1 MANCPELDAGLNR
14 GKLSVMLH
22 QFVQRICIGAFIILG
37 IHSTAVQGIAGD
49 WPMWRSDAGRTAASA
64 AKLPERLHPAW
75 SRVEAARK
83 PVWDDPLNHDLM
95 AYDRIFEPVVKD
107 GRLVVGF
114 NDSDKVMAFDIATG
128 DEIWRFYT
136 DAPVRFPAV
145 MDGEYVYFTS
155 DDGCLYCVTADNG
168 SLKWKF
174 RGGPSNQK
182 AIGNER
188 VVSAW
193 PARGAPVIADGTV
206 YFAAS
211 IWPFMGT
218 FIYALDAETGEV
230 QWENDGTAASYIK
243 QPHSAPSFAGVAPQG
258 NFVVVG
264 DKLIVPGGRSVP
276 AVFDRN
282 TGELDYYYLNEGGKG
297 TGGALVLG
305 HEDEFYVHT
314 RRRGVRGFELKTG
327 KKTSFQTNEPVLT
340 DDLIIAVEEKGDAK
354 FELVAYE
361 RDSKDEE
368 WKLKDVNGSGDLILA
383 GDALFAA
390 GGGKITRVSLSG
402 KEPRVSWQID
412 ADEDIVRLLAA
423 SERLIA
429 VTLSGKILV
438 YSGERATNPVLH
450 QPQPVELS
458 ATPKHEDFARQL
470 VSAGSMPRGFV
481 LWFGL
486 TDELRLREFVRTT
499 DAQVIVVFEGADR
512 LERLRAEYDRA
523 GLLGKQITFHTGDVS
538 SFQGP
543 AFVAKMII
551 VDDPNQGTTVNDLR
565 RAYVSLRPYGGKLIC
580 LRNADDS
587 NLLSLLRE
595 ADLEKAEVKALAGW
609 DQVERVGA
617 LTGSGNWTHQYGD
630 IANSVKSDDS
640 RVKLPLGILWFGG
653 SSNMDVLP
661 RHGHGPPEQV
671 IGGRLFIQ
679 GMNSLNCRDV
689 YTGQVLWKR
698 EFEDLGTYDVYYDET
713 YKDTP
718 LNPAYNQVHI
728 PGANG
733 RGTNY
738 VATEDAVYLLEGD
751 RCHVIDVQTGETIRF
766 IQMPDQSEWGFI
778 GVYGDLLLGGIGFAN
793 YRERHELTFE
803 ADAKLGGNSKGFG
816 SKSYDRSASRALIAF
831 DRHTGK
837 ELWRVDS
844 NHSFI
849 HNGIVAG
856 DGRVYCLDKLPRPV
870 EDKLKRRGLNPP
882 DTYRVVCFDAAG
894 GAPVWEQTGDIF
906 GTWLGYSKQHN
917 VLLLAGAR
925 ASDRMST
932 EVGEGMAVYDAV
944 TGDVRWRDLK
954 RAYSGPCILHNDT
967 ILTNANSYQLSAGA
981 FNLLDGTTRMITN
994 PITQEEQVW
1003 QVCRAYGCNNI
1014 IASENFLTFRS
1025 GAAGYYDLNTMSGT
1039 GNLGGFKSGCTSNLV
1054 VANGI
1059 LNAPDYTR
1067 TCSCSYQNQT
1077 SLGLVHMPE
1086 MDMWTVNH
1094 TARLTKPGK
1103 DIHRVGV
1110 NFGAPGDR
1118 IDESGTLWI
1127 DYPIVGGDSPDIQV
1141 NIDGESE
1148 FFCDHTLR
1156 YSGESLP
1163 WVAASGVQGFDVI
1176 RLPLSIHVENAKEG
1190 RGFRI
1195 NSTEDDAEEQPD
1207 GEISAGSSD
1216 LELTNDGDNQV
1227 IGLRFSDV
1235 TLTKDSIIE
1244 EAYLQFTCDETNSEP
1259 TNLTIA
1265 IVNRGDAKKFKG
1277 SKSISESNTMGSV
1290 RWSPPPWTK
1299 VDRAGEAERSP
1310 SVAHLVQQI
1319 IQRDD
1324 WKPGNAM
1331 AFVIRGDG
1339 KRVAQAFKGSKA
1351 GAPRLFVKT
1360 KDDSDVAPLA
1370 KAGTPH
1376 TVRLVFAEP
1385 NELKAGERVFDIL
1398 INGRLVEE
1406 KFDIVRE
1413 AGQPRTTV
1421 IREFRSVLLGDELE
1435 LRLPSR
1441 AGTAVLS
1448 GVEVIRE

>member
-1 MANCPELDAGLNR
+1 
-14 GKLSVMLH
+14 ML
-22 QFVQRICIGAFIILG
+22 QQLVQRICIVVVILLG
-37 IHSTAVQGIAGD
+37 LVTTSSQGTAND
-49 WPMWRSDAGRTAASA
+49 WPMWRSDAGRTAVNREN
-64 AKLPERLHPAW
+64 LPERLYPAW
-75 SRVEAARK
+75 ARVEAARK

-95 AYDRIFEPVVKD
+95 AYDRIFEPVAKD
-107 GRLVVGF
+107 GRLVVTF
-114 NDSDKVMAFDIATG
+114 NDSDKVVAFNIATG
-128 DEIWRFYT
+128 DEIWTFYT
-136 DAPVRFPAV
+136 EAPVRFPAV
-145 MDGEYVYFTS
+145 IDEESVFFTS
-155 DDGCLYCVTADNG
+155 DDGYLYCVAADTG
-168 SLKWKF
+168 SLHWKF
-174 RGGPSNQK
+174 RGGPSDQK

-188 VVSAW
+188 VISAW

-218 FIYALDAETGEV
+218 FIYALDTETGEV

-258 NFVVVG
+258 NLVVVG
-264 DKLIVPGGRSVP
+264 DNLIVPGGRSVP
-276 AVFDRN
+276 AVFDRKS
-282 TGELDYYYLNEGGKG
+282 GELKYFFLNEGGKG

-314 RRRGVRGFELKTG
+314 RQRGVRAFDLKTG
-327 KKTSFQTNEPVLT
+327 TKTSFQTNEPVLT
-340 DDLIIAVEEKGDAK
+340 KDLIIAAEKKGDDK
-354 FELVAYE
+354 VELVAYE
-361 RDSKDEE
+361 RDSKDEKWE
-368 WKLKDVNGSGDLILA
+368 LKGVDGTGDMILA

-390 GGGKITRVSLSG
+390 GGGKITRVSFSG
-402 KEPRVSWQID
+402 NKPRVSWKID
-412 ADEDIVRLLAA
+412 AEDDIVRLIAA
-423 SERLIA
+423 SDRLIA
-429 VTLSGKILV
+429 VTLSGKIIV
-438 YSGERATNPVLH
+438 YSGERGVQRVIQKARRL
-450 QPQPVELS
+450 EL
-458 ATPKHEDFARQL
+458 AVAPEHGEFAEQL
-470 VSAGSMPRGFV
+470 VAAAPLPRGYVFW
-481 LWFGL
+481 LGL
-486 TDELRLREFVRTT
+486 TDESRLREFVRRT
-499 DAQVIVVFEGADR
+499 DAQVVVVFKDPGR
-512 LERLRAEYDRA
+512 LKRLRTEYDRA
-523 GLLGKQITFHTGDVS
+523 GLLGKQVTFHMGDVN
-538 SFQGP
+538 SFRGP
-543 AFVAKMII
+543 AYVAKMIV
-551 VDDPNQGTTVNDLR
+551 VDQENQEITVNDFR
-565 RAYVSLRPYGGKLIC
+565 RAYSSLRPYGGKLIC
-580 LRNADDS
+580 LRNIKGSDAVS
-587 NLLSLLRE
+587 QLRE
-595 ADLEKAEVKALAGW
+595 ADLENAQIESLSGW
-609 DQVERVGA
+609 EQVERVGA
-617 LTGSGNWTHQYGD
+617 LTGAADWTHQYGD
-630 IANSVKSDDS
+630 IANSVKSDDR

-653 SSNMDVLP
+653 SSHMDVLP

-689 YTGQVLWKR
+689 YTGEVLWKR
-698 EFEDLGTYDVYYDET
+698 EFEDLGTIDVYYDDT
-713 YKDTP
+713 FKNTP
-718 LNPAYNQVHI
+718 LDPAYNQVHI

-738 VATEDAVYLLEGD
+738 VAREDAVYLLEGD
-751 RCHVIDVQTGETIRF
+751 RCHVIDIKTGETTRF
-766 IQMPDQSEWGFI
+766 IQMPDQAEWGFI

-793 YRERHELTFE
+793 YRERHELSFE
-803 ADAKLGGNSKGFG
+803 ADSKLGGNSTGFG
-816 SKSYDRSASRALIAF
+816 SKSYDRAASRGLIAF
-831 DRHTGK
+831 NRHTGK
-837 ELWRVDS
+837 ELWRVDAT
-844 NHSFI
+844 HSFI

-870 EDKLKRRGLNPP
+870 EDKLKRRGMNPP
-882 DTYRVVCFDAAG
+882 DTYRVVCFDASG
-894 GAPVWEQTGDIF
+894 GLPVWEQTGDIF
-906 GTWLGYSKQHN
+906 GTWLGYSKEHN

-925 ASDRMST
+925 ASDRLRT
-932 EVGEGMAVYDAV
+932 EVGEGMAVYDADS
-944 TGDVRWRDLK
+944 GEVRWRDLK

-994 PITQEEQVW
+994 PITQEEQPW

-1014 IASENFLTFRS
+1014 IASENILTFRS

-1103 DIHRVGV
+1103 DIRRVGV

-1127 DYPIVGGDSPDIQV
+1127 DYPVVGGDSPDIQV
-1141 NIDGESE
+1141 RVDGEPE

-1163 WVAASGVQGFDVI
+1163 WVAASGVQGFEAI
-1176 RLPLSIHVENAKEG
+1176 RLPLSIHEEKAADG

-1195 NSTEDDAEEQPD
+1195 NSTEDDAEEMPD
-1207 GEISAGSSD
+1207 GDISTGSSD
-1216 LELTNDGDNQV
+1216 LELIKDDGKQV
-1227 IGLRFSDV
+1227 IGLRFTNVD
-1235 TLTKDSIIE
+1235 LAKDSIIE
-1244 EAYLQFTCDETNSEP
+1244 NAYLQFTCDETTSEP

-1265 IVNRGDAKKFKG
+1265 IVDQADAKGFKK
-1277 SKSISESNTMGSV
+1277 SKSISKSKTFGSV

-1310 SVAHLVQQI
+1310 SVAHLVEKI

-1339 KRVAQAFKGSKA
+1339 KRVAQAFKGSSSE
-1351 GAPRLFVKT
+1351 APRLFVKT
-1360 KDDSDVAPLA
+1360 KGDSDNVPLA
-1370 KAGTPH
+1370 KAETPH

-1385 NELKAGERVFDIL
+1385 DDLKVGERVFDIL
-1398 INGRLVEE
+1398 INGKLVE
-1406 KFDIVRE
+1406 KDFDIVRE
-1413 AGQPRTTV
+1413 AGQPRTIV
-1421 IREFRSVLLGDELE
+1421 IREFRSVTLGDELE
-1435 LRLPSR
+1435 VRLP
-1441 AGTAVLS
+1441 AHVGTPVLS
-1448 GVEVIRE
+1448 GVEVVRE